1 MTESGECVANARLL
15 LVDALENG
23 DPPLGPLASLEV
35 MQVLCDL
42 APDGGPL
49 ADPPVSDIR
58 SDPEAMMAG
67 AREWLHR
74 AASCE
79 PDITRV
85 LRIAAA
91 LRGLDA
97 ARRALA
103 T

>member
-1 MTESGECVANARLL
+1 MTESNDYVANARLL
-15 LVDALENG
+15 LADALANG
-23 DPPLGPLASLEV
+23 DPPLGPLTSLQV
-35 MQVLCDL
+35 LQVLCDL

-49 ADPPVSDIR
+49 AEPPASDVR
-58 SDPEAMMAG
+58 SEPQAMLAG

-74 AASCE
+74 AALCE
-79 PDITRV
+79 PDVVVT

-91 LRGLDA
+91 IRGLDA